1 MGNKRFI
8 GQDSEP
14 QANYFKAWRVY
25 RNLRQGDVEKI
36 LRLRPGRISN
46 LECGRSVYTRH
57 VLQALARVYGCTTA
71 QLLGEPP
78 PGKSFYQGSFEK
90 QAEITAANLIDVLK
104 FANRLQTAAAVL
116 RDRVVPQIDALML
129 DFAQAGEAANSAIS
143 DAERLADT
151 FAEYLAQVR
160 PSASNVSGASERE
173 DASVES

>member
-36 LRLRPGRISN
+36 LGLRTGRISN
-46 LECGRSVYTRH
+46 LERGISVYTRH

-78 PGKSFYQGSFEK
+78 PGKSSNQGSVEK
-90 QAEITAANLIDVLK
+90 LAEITANNLIDVLE
-104 FANRLQTAAAVL
+104 FTNRLQTAASVL
-116 RDRVVPQIDALML
+116 RDRVVPQIDALLL
-129 DFAQAGEAANSAIS
+129 DFAHAGEAANSAIG

-151 FAEYLAQVR
+151 FAEYLAKVR
-160 PSASNVSGASERE
+160 PSAANGSGASERE